1 MKPSHKK
8 PLKQQLQQH
17 LNRVQLDDSQFAA
30 LENLMAKG
38 ADNVEAPADRHLW
51 RSFAVAGML
60 FVAVMTTFMVSQ
72 FSGTSLED
80 MPQLIAEE
88 VVSNHLNMKPLEVK
102 AGSINRVRGYF
113 TKLNFMPLESQ
124 LQALSSLQ
132 LIGGRY
138 CSLQGITAAQLRMR
152 QEGNLQTQ
160 YQTEYLPEVF
170 GEIPRLEDGDSPLIV
185 YAKGIKVKVW
195 VEKGVLFALTDSP
208 AISEKMENA
217 K

>member
-1 MKPSHKK
+1 MKPSQKK

-17 LNRVQLDDSQFAA
+17 INQVQLNDSQFAA
-30 LENLMAKG
+30 LENLMEKG
-38 ADNVEAPADRHLW
+38 ADNIEASADRHLW

-60 FVAVMTTFMVSQ
+60 LVAIVSIFMVSQ
-72 FSGTSLED
+72 FPGRSIED
-80 MPQLIAEE
+80 MPQLIANE

-102 AGSINRVRGYF
+102 AGSINKVRGYF
-113 TKLNFMPLESQ
+113 TKLNFLPAESK
-124 LQALSSLQ
+124 LRALNSLQ

-152 QEGNLQTQ
+152 QGQNLQTQ

-170 GEIPRLEDGDSPLIV
+170 GDLPRLEDGDSPLIV

-195 VEKGVLFALTDSP
+195 VEKGLLFALTDSP
-208 AISEKMENA
+208 AIKD